1 MAKLS
6 KLRDPMASSLSLS
19 SDWLVVI
26 HILLVLTF
34 RQIMQLVVDH
44 TDRFRP
50 IISVPWILGEL
61 QGEVMQR
68 LPINIF
74 TITRDQVRWRPKSQ
88 PASCGQLILLD

>member
-6 KLRDPMASSLSLS
+6 KLRDPTASSLSLN
-19 SDWLVVI
+19 SDWLIVT

-44 TDRFRP
+44 TGRFRP
-50 IISVPWILGEL
+50 IISVPWIIGEL

-68 LPINIF
+68 LPINLF
-74 TITRDQVRWRPKSQ
+74 TITRNQVR
-88 PASCGQLILLD
+88 